1 MQSGSAI
8 SRGASI
14 YLAEIRRFPMLEA
27 EEEHVLAMRWRECGD
42 ENAALQLLTSHLRL
56 VAKVSMDYR
65 GYGLPTSDLISEGN
79 VGLIQAMK
87 RFDPDKG
94 IRFSTYAVWWIKASI
109 LDYIMRSW
117 SLVKIGTTV
126 NQKKL
131 FFNLSKAKRQISA
144 LQQADLDPEKVTLI
158 ANELGVAERDVVEM
172 NQRIS
177 RDVSLNVPMNQE
189 DDSAEWQDTL
199 VEEGSSQET
208 SLAETEESE
217 TRRRALSVALTVL
230 NDRERRIF
238 EGRRLMDPPL
248 TLDDLAVECCISR
261 ERVRQIEAMAF
272 QKVRRAAHVARA
284 RRRESPK
291 TLPGERAKPTLN
303 EPAQEAPHHDRPPFL
318 GRPSLTGHNGHGC
331 TCCWFRPVANDP
343 EPT

>member
-1 MQSGSAI
+1 MQSASVS

-14 YLAEIRRFPMLEA
+14 YLAEIRRFPMLEV
-27 EEEHVLAMRWRECGD
+27 EEEYALAMRWRESGD
-42 ENAALQLLTSHLRL
+42 ESAALQLLTSHLRL
-56 VAKVSMDYR
+56 VAKISINYR
-65 GYGLPTSDLISEGN
+65 RYGLPTSDLISEGN

-131 FFNLSKAKRQISA
+131 FFNLSKAKRRICA
-144 LQQADLDPEKVTLI
+144 VQQGDLHPEKVTLI

-172 NQRIS
+172 NRRIS

-189 DDSAEWQDTL
+189 GDSVEWQDTL
-199 VEEGSSQET
+199 AEEGANQET

-217 TRRRALSVALTVL
+217 TRRRALCVALTVL

-248 TLDDLAVECCISR
+248 TLDDPAVECCISR
-261 ERVRQIEAMAF
+261 ERVQQIEAMAF
-272 QKVRRAAHVARA
+272 QKVRRATHVASA
-284 RRRESPK
+284 RKRDSLETSPV
-291 TLPGERAKPTLN
+291 ECAQAKLN
-303 EPAQEAPHHDRPPFL
+303 ELAQEAPPR
-318 GRPSLTGHNGHGC
+318 NGC
-331 TCCWFRPVANDP
+331 YMDAACR
-343 EPT
+343 

>member
-1 MQSGSAI
+1 MQSAI

-27 EEEHVLAMRWRECGD
+27 EEEHVLATRWRECGD

-56 VAKVSMDYR
+56 VAKISVDYR
-65 GYGLPTSDLISEGN
+65 RYGRPTSDLISEGN

-87 RFDPDKG
+87 RFDPDRG

-131 FFNLSKAKRQISA
+131 FFNLSKAKRRISA
-144 LQQADLDPEKVTLI
+144 LQQGDLDPEQVTII
-158 ANELGVAERDVVEM
+158 ANELGVAERDVVGM

-189 DDSAEWQDTL
+189 GDSAEWQDTL
-199 VEEGSSQET
+199 VEEGASQET

-217 TRRRALSVALTVL
+217 TRRRALSEALTVL

-238 EGRRLMDPPL
+238 EGRRLVDPPL
-248 TLDDLAVECCISR
+248 PLDELAVECCISR

-272 QKVRRAAHVARA
+272 QKVRRAAHVASA
-284 RRRESPK
+284 RRRGSRKTSPA
-291 TLPGERAKPTLN
+291 ERAQPRLN
-303 EPAQEAPHHDRPPFL
+303 ELAQEAPSRNDCCMAARAR
-318 GRPSLTGHNGHGC
+318 GDAIRDAKAAC
-331 TCCWFRPVANDP
+331 TPAFARSVTASAA
-343 EPT
+343 

>member
-65 GYGLPTSDLISEGN
+65 RYGLPTSDLISEGN

-144 LQQADLDPEKVTLI
+144 LQQADLDPEKVI

-238 EGRRLMDPPL
+238 EGRRLVDPPL
-248 TLDDLAVECCISR
+248 PLDELAVECCISR